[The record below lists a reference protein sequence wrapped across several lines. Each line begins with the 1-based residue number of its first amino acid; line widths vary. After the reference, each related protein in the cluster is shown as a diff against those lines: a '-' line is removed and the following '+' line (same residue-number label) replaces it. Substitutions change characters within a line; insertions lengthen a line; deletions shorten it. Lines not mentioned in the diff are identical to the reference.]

1 MNEGR
6 LNGGPIGNL
15 NAEEI
20 VNPTEPMEFGI
31 FAERPNVMM
40 EDNVLMEEG
49 PVRANDS
56 RTTRTVVIE
65 AMHYGYIVKLDCH
78 KFAFESVDRA
88 LKYITEYLKDPTGT
102 EEKWWKNE
110 LF

>member
-20 VNPTEPMEFGI
+20 VNPTEPMEFGS
-31 FAERPNVMM
+31 FDERPNVMM

-56 RTTRTVVIE
+56 RTTRTVVIKP
-65 AMHYGYIVKLDCH
+65 MHYGYIVKLDCH
-78 KFAFESVDRA
+78 EFAFESVDRA
-88 LKYITEYLKDPTGT
+88 LKYISEYLKDPTGT